1 LAITK
6 DIFKKSSRLD
16 FCLTQLN
23 LRGWQNVSDWVEC
36 LNVAQDIP
44 CNLLIGKIFSSEDE
58 LRSKYTIKPIDRRLD
73 NHTADKL
80 KEQIL
85 NSFRHQLT
93 LGVPTILDEQSLR
106 HLSLHL
112 SSKRLVIKLYLPAP
126 IRQNFYLIESQN
138 QTLRSFL
145 GTNLTFIDLEDD
157 ESENF
162 EEVDYEKYAH
172 KFQERWNDRWCVDIT
187 NDILR
192 IIEES
197 WARTRSISPHHV
209 YLKVAYHLS
218 QDAIAGTSEFRIPIE
233 LKDKLFEFQKAAV
246 QIAAKYIQKRKG
258 VLVGDVVGLGKTRVG
273 AVLIRMFQQDLGI
286 STLIVC
292 PPKLEKMWQSYV
304 DEYGLTAKILPLSR
318 VSDELL
324 QEISPRF
331 RMVLIDESH
340 NLRNSKGKR
349 YRALRNFILE
359 TDSMCMLLSATPYNK
374 SFLDLSA
381 QLGLFI
387 PEEMNVGIRPEQLIK
402 EMGGEMQ
409 FFSKHQCGITSFAA
423 FEKSYCSRDWQ
434 ELMRLYM
441 VRRTRKFIKEN
452 YAEQDADGRAY
463 LLSEGQRF
471 YFPERIPRTCQ
482 FEIGTPANDPYA
494 RLYSDSVV
502 DIINALNLPRY
513 GLANYILRDPSSPPN
528 EKESEIIEDLS
539 RAGRRLMGFCRTNLF
554 KRLES
559 CGESFILSVKRHI
572 IRNRIYLHALENDL
586 EIPLGSQ
593 DSAIMDT
600 GLRDADSEVG
610 EILPTGDNYTKL
622 TARIYDQYKTK
633 FVRKFKWLRSDL
645 FQPKLEEVLRQ
656 DIEALEEVLNL
667 CPQWQASEDRKLK
680 QLINLL
686 TVQNPTKKILI
697 FSQFADTVDF
707 LVKEIKAKGIKKC
720 EAVTGHTDDPTDL
733 VNRFS
738 PRSNNKSN
746 ISADQELRILI
757 STDILSEGQN
767 LQDSTIVV
775 NYDLPWAIIRL
786 IQRAG
791 RIDRIGQESERVY
804 CYSFLPV
811 DGVEK
816 IIQLRGRL
824 LQRLQENA
832 EVIGTDEVFF
842 EDDSDRTTLENLYNE
857 RSGILDDD
865 EENDVDLTS
874 EAYQVWKNATDNDQ
888 SLRRTIESLPNFA
901 YSTLT
906 PRSSRNNGTVVLMQT
921 SENNNI
927 LVKVNSNGELMDHSQ
942 TNIFRSIACEE
953 NTESTGHHPRHHELV
968 RKAAE
973 IVVKE
978 ENNAGGQL
986 GGARSTRL
994 RTYERLMEYQ
1004 LKRNSE
1010 LDDFESME
1018 LQRAIDELYKY
1029 PLRNGAKRRL
1039 SSLLNNKLTS
1049 DHKLVDILLELY
1061 RDGRLCLND
1070 DESEQQEPQLI
1081 CSLGIIEDG
1090 G

>member
-1 LAITK
+1 MAITK

-23 LRGWQNVSDWVEC
+23 LRGWQNVADWVEC
-36 LNVAQDIP
+36 LDVAQDKP
-44 CNLLIGKIFSSEDE
+44 CGLLIGKIFSSEDE
-58 LRSKYTIKPIDRRLD
+58 LRSRYSIRPNDHRLD
-73 NHTADKL
+73 NRTADKL
-80 KEQIL
+80 KEQVL
-85 NSFRHQLT
+85 NSLRHQLT
-93 LGVPTILDEQSLR
+93 LGVPTILDEQSLH

-126 IRQNFYLIESQN
+126 IRQNFYLIENQE

-157 ESENF
+157 DSESF
-162 EEVDYEKYAH
+162 EEVDHEKYAH

-197 WARTRSISPHHV
+197 WARTQSIPPHHV

-218 QDAIAGTSEFRIPIE
+218 QDAIAGISEFRIPLE

-286 STLIVC
+286 STLIIC
-292 PPKLEKMWQSYV
+292 PPKLEKMWQSYI
-304 DEYGLTAKILPLSR
+304 DEYGLTAKILPLSK

-340 NLRNSKGKR
+340 NLRNSKRKR
-349 YRALRNFILE
+349 YRALRKFILE

-387 PEEMNVGIRPEQLIK
+387 PEDMNVGIRPEQLIK
-402 EMGGEMQ
+402 DMGGEMQ

-463 LLSEGQRF
+463 LLSEGKRF
-471 YFPERIPRTCQ
+471 YFPERIPKTCQ

-502 DIINALNLPRY
+502 DIINGLNLPRY
-513 GLANYILRDPSSPPN
+513 GLANYILRNPISPPD

-572 IRNRIYLHALENDL
+572 IRNRIYLYALENNL

-600 GLRDADSEVG
+600 SVSDSDSD
-610 EILPTGDNYTKL
+610 LPTVNYTML

-633 FVRKFKWLRSDL
+633 YIKKFKWLRSDL
-645 FQPKLEEVLRQ
+645 FHPNLEEVLRQ

-667 CPQWQASEDRKLK
+667 CPKWQASEDRKLK

-686 TVQNPTKKILI
+686 KVQKPTQKILI
-697 FSQFADTVDF
+697 FSQFADTVNF
-707 LVKEIKAKGIKKC
+707 LIKEIKAKGITKC
-720 EAVTGHTDDPTDL
+720 EGVTGDSPDPTEL

-746 ISADQELRILI
+746 ISVDQELRILI

-791 RIDRIGQESERVY
+791 RIDRIGQESEKVY

-811 DGVEK
+811 DGVER

-824 LQRLQENA
+824 LQRLQENS

-842 EDDSDRTTLENLYNE
+842 EDDNDRTTLENLYHE
-857 RSGILDDD
+857 RSGILDEDAD
-865 EENDVDLTS
+865 NDVDLTS
-874 EAYQVWKNATDNDQ
+874 EAYQVWKNATDNDS

-901 YSTLT
+901 YSTLKG
-906 PRSSRNNGTVVLMQT
+906 RISKDNGTVVLMQT
-921 SENNNI
+921 SESNNI
-927 LVKVNSNGELMDHSQ
+927 LVKVNSNGELIDHSQ
-942 TNIFRSIACEE
+942 TNIFRSIACQE
-953 NTESTGHHPRHHELV
+953 NTQSARHHSRHHELV

-986 GGARSTRL
+986 GGAKSTRL
-994 RTYERLMEYQ
+994 RTYERLRDYQ
-1004 LKRNSE
+1004 QNANSE

-1018 LQRAIDELYKY
+1018 LQRAIGELYQY
-1029 PLRNGAKRRL
+1029 PLRNAAKRRL

-1070 DESEQQEPQLI
+1070 DESEQQEPHLI

-1090 G
+1090 K

>member
-1 LAITK
+1 
-6 DIFKKSSRLD
+6 
-16 FCLTQLN
+16 
-23 LRGWQNVSDWVEC
+23 
-36 LNVAQDIP
+36 
-44 CNLLIGKIFSSEDE
+44 
-58 LRSKYTIKPIDRRLD
+58 
-73 NHTADKL
+73 
-80 KEQIL
+80 
-85 NSFRHQLT
+85 
-93 LGVPTILDEQSLR
+93 
-106 HLSLHL
+106 
-112 SSKRLVIKLYLPAP
+112 
-126 IRQNFYLIESQN
+126 
-138 QTLRSFL
+138 
-145 GTNLTFIDLEDD
+145 
-157 ESENF
+157 
-162 EEVDYEKYAH
+162 
-172 KFQERWNDRWCVDIT
+172 
-187 NDILR
+187 
-192 IIEES
+192 
-197 WARTRSISPHHV
+197 
-209 YLKVAYHLS
+209 
-218 QDAIAGTSEFRIPIE
+218 
-233 LKDKLFEFQKAAV
+233 
-246 QIAAKYIQKRKG
+246 
-258 VLVGDVVGLGKTRVG
+258 
-273 AVLIRMFQQDLGI
+273 
-286 STLIVC
+286 
-292 PPKLEKMWQSYV
+292 
-304 DEYGLTAKILPLSR
+304 
-318 VSDELL
+318 
-324 QEISPRF
+324 
-331 RMVLIDESH
+331 
-340 NLRNSKGKR
+340 
-349 YRALRNFILE
+349 
-359 TDSMCMLLSATPYNK
+359 
-374 SFLDLSA
+374 
-381 QLGLFI
+381 
-387 PEEMNVGIRPEQLIK
+387 
-402 EMGGEMQ
+402 MQ

-463 LLSEGQRF
+463 LLSEGKRF
-471 YFPERIPRTCQ
+471 YFPERIPKTCQ
-482 FEIGTPANDPYA
+482 FEIGTTANDPYA

-502 DIINALNLPRY
+502 DIINGLNLPRY
-513 GLANYILRDPSSPPN
+513 GLANYILRNPISPPD

-572 IRNRIYLHALENDL
+572 IRNLIYLYALENNR

-600 GLRDADSEVG
+600 SVNDSDSD
-610 EILPTGDNYTKL
+610 LPTVNYTML

-633 FVRKFKWLRSDL
+633 YIKKFKWLRSDL
-645 FQPKLEEVLRQ
+645 FHPNLEEVLRQ
-656 DIEALEEVLNL
+656 DIEALEKVLNL
-667 CPQWQASEDRKLK
+667 CPKWQASEDRKLK

-686 TVQNPTKKILI
+686 KVQKPTQKFLI
-697 FSQFADTVDF
+697 FSQFADTVNF
-707 LVKEIKAKGIKKC
+707 LIKEIKGEGIKKC
-720 EAVTGHTDDPTDL
+720 ESVTGATDEPTDL

-738 PRSNNKSN
+738 PRSNNQSN
-746 ISADQELRILI
+746 VSADQELRILI

-791 RIDRIGQESERVY
+791 RIDRIGQESEKVY

-811 DGVEK
+811 DGVER

-824 LQRLQENA
+824 LRRLQENS

-842 EDDSDRTTLENLYNE
+842 EDDNDRTTLENLYHE
-857 RSGILDDD
+857 RSGILDEDAD
-865 EENDVDLTS
+865 NDVDLTS
-874 EAYQVWKNATDNDQ
+874 EAYQVWKNATDNDS

-901 YSTLT
+901 YSTLEG
-906 PRSSRNNGTVVLMQT
+906 RSSKDNGTVVLMQT
-921 SENNNI
+921 SESNNI

-953 NTESTGHHPRHHELV
+953 NTQSTRHHSRHHELV

-986 GGARSTRL
+986 GGAKSTRL
-994 RTYERLMEYQ
+994 RTYERLRDYQ
-1004 LKRNSE
+1004 QNGNSE

-1018 LQRAIDELYKY
+1018 LQRAIDELYQY
-1029 PLRNGAKRRL
+1029 PLRNAAKRRL

-1090 G
+1090 E